1 MVRAVGPHFPA
12 EKQPLDPVETG
23 GGGHSWLVVGPFKR
37 GDRTVNVGIPGG
49 GRTPARHDGRY
60 QMQWHFYQQGPT
72 DPVLNPI
79 ASEFFASEAV
89 GDAADALVREAIQ
102 NSLDARRGGAK
113 QAGSPARVR
122 IHLSG
127 EDGALLSTAAKD
139 WFGTIWPHVSADG
152 NGLAERPVAGETC
165 PFIVVE
171 DFGTTGLDGDPSA
184 FAVDRSRPN
193 DFLNFF
199 RAVGYSDKGQNSKGS
214 WGVGKTVF
222 PRSSRIS
229 SFIGYTVR
237 ASDDRRMLLGR
248 SILRYHSV
256 GGVPYKSDGYSG
268 VQRSDGFVLPSEDA
282 DVIGEFQRD
291 FRIERRGETGLS
303 VVVPWYTT
311 SGDNAITPEGILRA
325 VVSGFFHPMLAG
337 DLVVEIDTATGR
349 TRLDSHTLPEVL
361 ASQDGTWAAEK
372 LAVIELA
379 RWWRQRNGESDGVL
393 TAPTTN
399 RAQKWLPGAIPEEIV
414 GVISPKLMARER
426 FAVRVPMHVL
436 LREGDPKPTHF
447 DVICEATDDDTTTVM
462 FIRDGLII
470 PDVRPTRRTRGIR
483 AIVIVED
490 DALAGFLR
498 DAETPAHTEWTTGT
512 SNFRDKY
519 KFGAG
524 GIEFVKAAVP
534 ELINALRSVDTQ
546 PDENIAIEH
555 FYIERE
561 ASKSGRKRRKKPTVR
576 VPTRPRRFRI
586 NRLDGGFSLRP
597 PGDGGPSSD
606 GGEAG
611 VQTLF
616 EPFAVSIRA
625 AYDVRSGSA
634 INAWSPF
641 DFDVAKRPIVIEQSG
656 VEIRSLQGRQM
667 IVIVNQSE
675 FHVSVRGFD
684 RNRDL
689 FVEARVLKE
698 KSGDDPEV

>member
-1 MVRAVGPHFPA
+1 
-12 EKQPLDPVETG
+12 
-23 GGGHSWLVVGPFKR
+23 
-37 GDRTVNVGIPGG
+37 
-49 GRTPARHDGRY
+49 
-60 QMQWHFYQQGPT
+60 MQWHFYQQDPT

-102 NSLDARRGGAK
+102 NSLDARQKAAK
-113 QAGSPARVR
+113 QDGKPARVR

-127 EDGALLSTAAKD
+127 DEGALSAAD
-139 WFGTIWPHVSADG
+139 AEEWFGTIWPHVSADG
-152 NGLAERPVAGETC
+152 NGLADRPVAGEAC

-184 FAVDRSRPN
+184 FAVDRSQPN

-199 RAVGYSDKGQNSKGS
+199 RAVGYSDKGQHSKGS

-229 SFIGYTVR
+229 GFIGYTVR
-237 ASDDRRMLLGR
+237 TSDDRRMLLGR

-268 VQRSDGFVLPSEDA
+268 VQREDGFVLPTEDM
-282 DVIGEFQRD
+282 DVIRAFRGD
-291 FRIERRGETGLS
+291 FRIKRLAEPGLS
-303 VVVPWYTT
+303 VVVPWYAT
-311 SGDNAITPEGILRA
+311 SGENAITADSILRA
-325 VVSGFFHPMLAG
+325 AVSGFFHPMLAG
-337 DLVVEIDTATGR
+337 DLVVEIDTAGGT
-349 TRLDSHTLPEVL
+349 TQLDAHTLPKVL
-361 ASQDGTWAAEK
+361 ASQEGTWAAEK

-379 RWWRQRNGESDGVL
+379 RWWRQRNGESDGL
-393 TAPTTN
+393 LALPPAN
-399 RAQKWLPGAIPEEIV
+399 RAQKWLPGAVSEEI
-414 GVISPKLMARER
+414 ISRLSPKLLAGER
-426 FAVRVPMHVL
+426 FAVRVPMNIL
-436 LREGDPKPTHF
+436 LREGGPKPTHF
-447 DVICEATDDDTTTVM
+447 DVICEATDDETTAVI

-483 AIVIVED
+483 AIIVVED

-546 PDENIAIEH
+546 ADGNIAIEH

-561 ASKSGRKRRKKPTVR
+561 ASKSGRKRRKKPAVKI
-576 VPTRPRRFRI
+576 PARPRRFRI
-586 NRLDGGFSLRP
+586 NRLEGGFSLRP
-597 PGDGGPSSD
+597 PSDGDGGPSGDTD
-606 GGEAG
+606 GAG
-611 VQTLF
+611 VQASFT
-616 EPFAVSIRA
+616 PFAVSIRA

-641 DFDVAKRPIVIEQSG
+641 DFDVAKKPIGVEHSG
-656 VEIRSLQGRQM
+656 VEIRKLEGRQ
-667 IVIVNQSE
+667 IIAIVNQPD

-689 FVEARVLKE
+689 FVEARVLRE
-698 KSGDDPEV
+698 KRSDDPEV

>member
-1 MVRAVGPHFPA
+1 MTR
-12 EKQPLDPVETG
+12 
-23 GGGHSWLVVGPFKR
+23 
-37 GDRTVNVGIPGG
+37 
-49 GRTPARHDGRY
+49 DGRY
-60 QMQWHFYQQGPT
+60 QMKWHFYEQDST

-89 GDAADALVREAIQ
+89 GDASDALVREAIQ
-102 NSLDARRGGAK
+102 NSLDARHKSDK
-113 QAGSPARVR
+113 QPGSPVRVR

-127 EDGALLSTAAKD
+127 DDGALSARAAKE

-152 NGLAERPVAGETC
+152 NGLADRPVAGQAC

-184 FAVDRSRPN
+184 FAVNRSRPN

-199 RAVGYSDKGQNSKGS
+199 RAVGYSDKGQHSKGS

-229 SFIGYTVR
+229 GFIGYTVR
-237 ASDDRRMLLGR
+237 ASDVRRMLLGR

-256 GGVPYKSDGYSG
+256 GDVPYKSDGYSG
-268 VQRSDGFVLPSEDA
+268 VQREDGFVLPTEDA
-282 DVIGEFQRD
+282 DVIGAFQRD
-291 FRIERRGETGLS
+291 FRIERRVEPGLS
-303 VVVPWYTT
+303 VVVPWYATT
-311 SGDNAITPEGILRA
+311 GDNAITAEGVLRA
-325 VVSGFFHPMLAG
+325 AVSGFFHPMLAG
-337 DLVVEIDTATGR
+337 DLVVEIDTAGGR
-349 TRLDSHTLPEVL
+349 TRLDANTLPEVL
-361 ASQDGTWAAEK
+361 AGQEGSWAAEK

-379 RWWRQRNGESDGVL
+379 RWWRQRNGEADGTLSPPPV
-393 TAPTTN
+393 N
-399 RAQKWLPGAIPEEIV
+399 RAQKWIPGAVPEE
-414 GVISPKLMARER
+414 VIGTLSPKLKARER

-436 LREGDPKPTHF
+436 VREGDPEPTHF
-447 DVICEATDDDTTTVM
+447 DVICEATDDETTTVM

-470 PDVRPTRRTRGIR
+470 PDVRPTKRTRGMR
-483 AIVIVED
+483 AIVLVED

-524 GIEFVKAAVP
+524 GIEFVRAAVP
-534 ELINALRSVDTQ
+534 ELIGALRAVDTK
-546 PDENIAIEH
+546 PDESIAIEH
-555 FYIERE
+555 FFIERE
-561 ASKSGRKRRKKPTVR
+561 APKSGRKRRKKPTVK
-576 VPTRPRRFRI
+576 VPARPRRFRI
-586 NRLDGGFSLRP
+586 NRLEGGFSLRP
-597 PGDGGPSSD
+597 LGDGEGGASGDGVTGSD
-606 GGEAG
+606 
-611 VQTLF
+611 VTTF

-641 DFDVAKRPIVIEQSG
+641 DFDVARRPIAVEHEG
-656 VEIRSLQGRQM
+656 VDIRRLEGRQ
-667 IVIVNQSE
+667 IIAVVIAPE
-675 FHVSVRGFD
+675 FHLSVRGFD

-689 FVEARVLKE
+689 FVEARVLRE
-698 KSGDDPEV
+698 KSSDDPEV

>member
-1 MVRAVGPHFPA
+1 
-12 EKQPLDPVETG
+12 
-23 GGGHSWLVVGPFKR
+23 
-37 GDRTVNVGIPGG
+37 
-49 GRTPARHDGRY
+49 
-60 QMQWHFYQQGPT
+60 MQWHFYQQDPT

-102 NSLDARRGGAK
+102 NSLDARHKAAK
-113 QAGSPARVR
+113 QAGKPARVR

-127 EDGALLSTAAKD
+127 DDGALSAENAKE

-152 NGLAERPVAGETC
+152 NGLADRPVADEAC
-165 PFIVVE
+165 PFVVVE
-171 DFGTTGLDGDPSA
+171 DFGTTGLDGEPSA

-199 RAVGYSDKGQNSKGS
+199 RAVGYSDKGQHSKGS

-229 SFIGYTVR
+229 GFIGYTVR

-248 SILRYHSV
+248 SILRYHTV
-256 GGVPYKSDGYSG
+256 EGVPYKSDGYSG
-268 VQRSDGFVLPSEDA
+268 VQRRDGFVLPTEDA
-282 DVIGEFQRD
+282 DVIEAFRRD
-291 FRIERRGETGLS
+291 FRIERRGEPGLS

-311 SGDNAITPEGILRA
+311 SGDNAITADGVLRA
-325 VVSGFFHPMLAG
+325 AVSGFFHPMLAG
-337 DLVVEIDTATGR
+337 DLVVEIDTAGGG
-349 TRLDSHTLPEVL
+349 TRLDAHTLPEVL
-361 ASQDGTWAAEK
+361 ASQEGAWAAEK

-393 TAPTTN
+393 TPPPTN
-399 RAQKWLPGAIPEEIV
+399 RAQKWLPGAVSEEIV
-414 GVISPKLMARER
+414 GRLSPKLMARER

-436 LREGDPKPTHF
+436 LRDGDPQPTHF
-447 DVICEATDDDTTTVM
+447 DVICEATDDETTTVM

-490 DALAGFLR
+490 DALASFLR

-524 GIEFVKAAVP
+524 AIEFVKAAVP
-534 ELINALRSVDTQ
+534 ELINSMRSVDTQ
-546 PDENIAIEH
+546 PDGNIAIEH

-561 ASKSGRKRRKKPTVR
+561 ASKSGRKRRRKPV
-576 VPTRPRRFRI
+576 VKIPARPRRFRI

-597 PGDGGPSSD
+597 PADGDGKPSGDAD
-606 GGEAG
+606 GAG
-611 VQTLF
+611 VQKNF
-616 EPFAVSIRA
+616 QPFAVSIRA

-641 DFDVAKRPIVIEQSG
+641 DFDIAKKPIVIEHAG
-656 VEIRSLQGRQM
+656 VEIRRLEGKQ
-667 IVIVNQSE
+667 VLAIVNQPD

-689 FVEARVLKE
+689 FVEARVLRE
-698 KSGDDPEV
+698 KSGDDPEI

>member
-1 MVRAVGPHFPA
+1 M
-12 EKQPLDPVETG
+12 KWQ
-23 GGGHSWLVVGPFKR
+23 
-37 GDRTVNVGIPGG
+37 
-49 GRTPARHDGRY
+49 
-60 QMQWHFYQQGPT
+60 FYRQDPT

-89 GDAADALVREAIQ
+89 GDASDALVREAIQ
-102 NSLDARRGGAK
+102 NSLDARHPDAK
-113 QAGSPARVR
+113 AAGHPARVR

-127 EDGALLSTAAKD
+127 DEGALSAGAAKE

-152 NGLAERPVAGETC
+152 NGLADRPAAGEAC

-171 DFGTTGLDGDPSA
+171 DFGTTGLDGDASA
-184 FAVDRSRPN
+184 FAVDHMRPN

-199 RAVGYSDKGQNSKGS
+199 RAVGYSDKGRHSKGS

-229 SFIGYTVR
+229 GFIGYTVR
-237 ASDDRRMLLGR
+237 VSDDRRMLLGR
-248 SILRYHSV
+248 SILRYHTV
-256 GGVPYKSDGYSG
+256 EGVPYKSDGYSG
-268 VQRSDGFVLPSEDA
+268 VQRHDGFVLPTEDA
-282 DVIGEFQRD
+282 DVIGAFRRD
-291 FRIERRGETGLS
+291 FRIERRSEAGLS

-311 SGDNAITPEGILRA
+311 SGDNAITADGVLRA
-325 VVSGFFHPMLAG
+325 AVSGFFHPMLAG
-337 DLVVEIDTATGR
+337 DLVVEIDTAGGR
-349 TRLDSHTLPEVL
+349 TRLDAHTLPEVL
-361 ASQDGTWAAEK
+361 ASQEGAWAAEK

-379 RWWRQRNGESDGVL
+379 GWWRQRNGESDGEL
-393 TAPTTN
+393 TPPPTN
-399 RAQKWLPGAIPEEIV
+399 RAQKWFPGAVPEELV
-414 GVISPKLMARER
+414 GRLSPKMLARER

-436 LREGDPKPTHF
+436 LRDGDPKPTHF
-447 DVICEATDDDTTTVM
+447 DVICEATDDETTTVM

-470 PDVRPTRRTRGIR
+470 PDVRPTRRTRGMR

-546 PDENIAIEH
+546 PDGNIAIEH

-561 ASKSGRKRRKKPTVR
+561 ASKSGRKRRKKPTLK

-586 NRLDGGFSLRP
+586 NRLEGGFSFRP
-597 PGDGGPSSD
+597 PGDGDGGPSGD
-606 GGEAG
+606 AGGAG
-611 VQTLF
+611 VQTTF

-641 DFDVAKRPIVIEQSG
+641 DFDVAKRPITVEHSG
-656 VEIRSLQGRQM
+656 VEIRRLEGRQ
-667 IVIVNQSE
+667 IIAIVNQPD
-675 FHVSVRGFD
+675 FNVNVRGFD

-689 FVEARVLKE
+689 FVEARVLRE
-698 KSGDDPEV
+698 KSSDDPEV

>member
-1 MVRAVGPHFPA
+1 M
-12 EKQPLDPVETG
+12 K
-23 GGGHSWLVVGPFKR
+23 
-37 GDRTVNVGIPGG
+37 
-49 GRTPARHDGRY
+49 
-60 QMQWHFYQQGPT
+60 WHFYRQDPT

-89 GDAADALVREAIQ
+89 GDASDALVREAIQ
-102 NSLDARRGGAK
+102 NSLDARHPTAK

-127 EDGALLSTAAKD
+127 DDAALSARAAKE

-152 NGLAERPVAGETC
+152 NGLADRPDPGEAC

-171 DFGTTGLDGDPSA
+171 DFGTTGLDGDPAA
-184 FAVDRSRPN
+184 FAVARTRPN

-199 RAVGYSDKGQNSKGS
+199 RAVGYSDKGQHSKGS

-229 SFIGYTVR
+229 GFIGYTVR

-248 SILRYHSV
+248 SILRYHTV
-256 GGVPYKSDGYSG
+256 AGVPYKSDGYSG
-268 VQRSDGFVLPSEDA
+268 VQRDDGFVLPTEDA
-282 DVIGEFQRD
+282 DIIAAFQRD
-291 FRIERRGETGLS
+291 FRVERRGEPGLS
-303 VVVPWYTT
+303 VVVPWYAT
-311 SGDNAITPEGILRA
+311 SGDNGITADAVLRA
-325 VVSGFFHPMLAG
+325 AVSGFFHPMLAG
-337 DLVVEIDTATGR
+337 DLVVEIDTAAGR
-349 TRLDSHTLPEVL
+349 TRLDSRTLPEVL
-361 ASQDGTWAAEK
+361 AGQEGSWAAEK

-379 RWWRQRNGESDGVL
+379 RWWRQRNGESDGTL
-393 TAPTTN
+393 APPPAT
-399 RAQKWLPGAIPEEIV
+399 RAQKWMPGAV
-414 GVISPKLMARER
+414 GSEVMELISPKLMARER

-436 LREGDPKPTHF
+436 PREGDPEPTHF

-470 PDVRPTRRTRGIR
+470 PDVRPTKRTRGIR

-498 DAETPAHTEWTTGT
+498 DAETPAHTEWTSGT

-519 KFGAG
+519 KFGPG
-524 GIEFVKAAVP
+524 GIEFVRASVP
-534 ELINALRSVDTQ
+534 ELIGALRSVDTQ
-546 PDENIAIEH
+546 PDENMAIEH
-555 FYIERE
+555 FFIERE
-561 ASKSGRKRRKKPTVR
+561 ASKSGRRRPRKPTVK
-576 VPTRPRRFRI
+576 VASRPPRFRI
-586 NRLDGGFSLRP
+586 NRLEGGFSLRP
-597 PGDGGPSSD
+597 PSVTGDADGMGDGPS
-606 GGEAG
+606 GGDATAAVG
-611 VQTLF
+611 QVPF

-634 INAWSPF
+634 LNAWSPF
-641 DFDVAKRPIVIEQSG
+641 DFDVAKRPITIEHSG
-656 VEIRSLQGRQM
+656 VDIRRLEGKQ
-667 IVIVNQSE
+667 IVAVVTHPD

-689 FVEARVLKE
+689 FVEARVLRE
-698 KSGDDPEV
+698 KSSDDQEA